1 MSAVWDGLVPSEELE
16 RLAASGYGVQG
27 VTLGERPCLLVI
39 DVVMSFL
46 GRRPGDTEGTEYITG
61 CGEAGWKSLPSIV
74 EILDAARDAG
84 VERVFSKGQPEAA
97 AMIGGA
103 IKLSRDPGMARTT
116 QSAPFPAEIEPTADE
131 FVVEKTKASAFFGTP
146 LLTFLHQRRVDS
158 LLVVGTTTSG
168 CVRASVV
175 DAASHGYPVVVA
187 AEACFDRSNFAH
199 AANLFDI
206 QMKYGSVVSSD
217 DAIALL
223 RSRQA
228 TR

>member
-1 MSAVWDGLVPSEELE
+1 MSTAWDGLVPRQELE
-16 RLAASGYGVQG
+16 RLAASGYGGQD
-27 VTLGERPCLLVI
+27 VTLGERPCLIVI

-46 GRRPGDTEGTEYITG
+46 GRRPGDTKSPEYITG

-74 EILDAARDAG
+74 RILDAARDAG
-84 VERVFSKGQPEAA
+84 VERVFSKGSPEAA

-103 IKLSRDPGMARTT
+103 IKLSSDPDMARTT
-116 QSAPFPAEIEPTADE
+116 HSAPFPAELQPAGDE

-158 LLVVGTTTSG
+158 LLMVGTTTSG

-187 AEACFDRSNFAH
+187 ADACFDRSDFAH

-223 RSRQA
+223 KSRRA